1 MIENSIIGLRSIIGP
16 GVTIRDSILMGADL
30 YEGKSELDQ
39 DRLVGRPPI
48 GIGAGCVIEG
58 AIIDKNCHIGR
69 EVRIVNEGKMENSEG
84 DSDTCM
90 IRDGIPIVLKEGCCR
105 TSGRWRGERCGRPRS
120 PAFFEKP
127 GF

>member
-1 MIENSIIGLRSIIGP
+1 
-16 GVTIRDSILMGADL
+16 MGADL

-58 AIIDKNCHIGR
+58 AIIDKNCYIGR

-90 IRDGIPIVLKEGCCR
+90 IRDGIPIVLKEGVLPDKW
-105 TSGRWRGERCGRPRS
+105 TLDG
-120 PAFFEKP
+120 
-127 GF
+127 